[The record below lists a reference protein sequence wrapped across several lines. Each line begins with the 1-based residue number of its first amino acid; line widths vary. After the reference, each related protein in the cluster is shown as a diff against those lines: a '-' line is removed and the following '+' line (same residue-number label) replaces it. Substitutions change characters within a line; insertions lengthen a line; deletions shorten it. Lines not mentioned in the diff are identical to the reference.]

1 MKLLKFLPG
10 LSELFFSRVVLGRE
24 LLSFRT
30 LLLDLVAEFCESLFS
45 VLLYLGELFLC
56 GFFFIGELFLRGLF
70 FFGKFVEACLGLF
83 LLPVARSDFLFD
95 ASNFFLKRT

>member
-30 LLLDLVAEFCESLFS
+30 LLLDLVAEFCEFLFR
-45 VLLYLGELFLC
+45 VLL
-56 GFFFIGELFLRGLF
+56 FIGELFLRGFCFIGELFLRDLF

-83 LLPVARSDFLFD
+83 LLPVACSDFLFD
-95 ASNFFLKRT
+95 ASDFLLERT